1 MIIKSEE
8 QFGQPT
14 VTVSPP
20 RRLVV
25 LVEGQEVR
33 LIITNK
39 PLEAF
44 DADIAVE
51 ILGPIQDDDGKLY
64 ALSLKQVEWE
74 HTFRQA

>member
-1 MIIKSEE
+1 MTITSGE

-14 VTVSPP
+14 VTASPP

-25 LVEGQEVR
+25 LVAGQEVR
-33 LIITNK
+33 LIVTNK

-51 ILGPIQDDDGKLY
+51 ILGPIQGDDGKLY
-64 ALSLKQVEWE
+64 APSLKEVEWE
-74 HTFRQA
+74 LEEAS